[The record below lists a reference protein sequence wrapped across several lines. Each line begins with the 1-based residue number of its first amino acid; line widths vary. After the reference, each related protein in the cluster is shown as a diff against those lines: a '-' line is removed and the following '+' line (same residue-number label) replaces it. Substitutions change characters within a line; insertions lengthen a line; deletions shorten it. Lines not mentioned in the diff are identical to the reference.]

1 MPVAG
6 RKPKK
11 DGPLTS
17 NKSPSRQ
24 PRQEWVEV
32 VDKPYDGPVPEL
44 PSRRGG
50 WPERAEQKWKVWSS
64 MPHCVLWSDSDWDF
78 AIDSL
83 EVAARFY
90 DGNDKAA
97 GELRQREKYIGTT
110 LDYRRDLRIR
120 YVDKIEEKAVANV
133 PNIADYRE

>member
-1 MPVAG
+1 
-6 RKPKK
+6 
-11 DGPLTS
+11 
-17 NKSPSRQ
+17 
-24 PRQEWVEV
+24 
-32 VDKPYDGPVPEL
+32 
-44 PSRRGG
+44 
-50 WPERAEQKWKVWSS
+50 

-120 YVDKIEEKAVANV
+120 YVDKLEEKAVANV